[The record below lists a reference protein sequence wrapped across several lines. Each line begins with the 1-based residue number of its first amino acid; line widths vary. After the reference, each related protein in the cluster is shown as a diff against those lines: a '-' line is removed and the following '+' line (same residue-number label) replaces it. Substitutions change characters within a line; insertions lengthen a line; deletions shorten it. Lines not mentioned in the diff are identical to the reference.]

1 MYERDGRTDGHHMTA
16 KAALDVSIARQ
27 KLLLILTSRHVFKS
41 LDFYQ
46 NINDEDIGIFS
57 RERTECWSRELGFS
71 VQNFTFLSDR
81 PFLHDKL
88 L

>member
-41 LDFYQ
+41 LDFVK
-46 NINDEDIGIFS
+46 ISTMKILESS
-57 RERTECWSRELGFS
+57 RENVRS
-71 VQNFTFLSDR
+71 VGLAS
-81 PFLHDKL
+81 
-88 L
+88 

>member
-41 LDFYQ
+41 LDFCQ

-57 RERTECWSRELGFS
+57 RATFLRTKFHFS
-71 VQNFTFLSDR
+71 V
-81 PFLHDKL
+81 
-88 L
+88 